1 MYLAAAGVGT
11 LAVIDYDT
19 VDLSNLQRQ
28 LLHMTRDV
36 GRRKIESAGERLRAI
51 NSEIRVE
58 VYDSAL
64 TPANALDLVRAYD
77 VTVDGS
83 DNFPT
88 RYLTNDACVLTA
100 RPYVYGSIFRFEGQ
114 VSVFARPG
122 GPCYRCL
129 FPNPPAPEL
138 VPSCAEAG
146 VLGVVPGIVGTI
158 QAAEAIKLVLGL
170 GDSLA
175 GRLLLFDAVK
185 MRFREVAV
193 RRDPTCPIC
202 GDAPSIR
209 DLQDYEAFCGA
220 PHVAGEAE
228 RSGPDEEGFEITV
241 TELSDGLRSGL
252 RPVLLD
258 VRETMEARIN
268 GLENALLIP
277 LQELP
282 ARLSELSA
290 TADYVV
296 YCHHGSRSA
305 RAVEILR
312 AAGLRARS
320 LRGGMVAWA
329 NEVDTAMLRY

>member
-1 MYLAAAGVGT
+1 
-11 LAVIDYDT
+11 
-19 VDLSNLQRQ
+19 
-28 LLHMTRDV
+28 
-36 GRRKIESAGERLRAI
+36 
-51 NSEIRVE
+51 

-64 TPANALDLVRAYD
+64 TPASALDLVRAYD

-88 RYLTNDACVLTA
+88 RYLINDACVLTA

-122 GPCYRCL
+122 GLCYRCL
-129 FPNPPAPEL
+129 FPDPPAPEL

-175 GRLLLFDAVK
+175 GRLLLFDAVR

-202 GDAPSIR
+202 GDAPGIR
-209 DLQDYEAFCGA
+209 SLQDYETFCGA
-220 PHVAGEAE
+220 PHVPSQEE
-228 RSGPDEEGFEITV
+228 RCGPDEEGFEITV
-241 TELSDGLRSGL
+241 TELSNGLRSGL

-268 GLENALLIP
+268 GLEGALLIP

-282 ARLSELSA
+282 ARLSELSP
-290 TADYVV
+290 TTDYVV

>member
-100 RPYVYGSIFRFEGQ
+100 RPSVYGSIFRFEGQ
-114 VSVFARPG
+114 VSVFASPG

-129 FPNPPAPEL
+129 FPDPPAPEL

-193 RRDPTCPIC
+193 RRDPTCPVC

-209 DLQDYEAFCGA
+209 GLQDYEAFCGA
-220 PHVAGEAE
+220 PHVPGEAE

-241 TELSDGLRSGL
+241 TELNDGLRSGL

-268 GLENALLIP
+268 GLEGALLIP

-282 ARLSELSA
+282 ARLSELSP
-290 TADYVV
+290 TMDYVV

-320 LRGGMVAWA
+320 LRGGIVAWA